1 VVIGFVETL
10 AGPVQV
16 LEIRK
21 VGAAWPAC
29 RLNLRGQKGL
39 ARAAE
44 IPRVPGLCDVG
55 HGLNHLARI
64 QRQTDALLAIAILL
78 SLIELEGSQ
87 HRQPAAGLPRRRVV
101 RACRGDRLRLAKTD
115 VENLK
120 AVQSSPRCR
129 ACRVARESSRS
140 RIAKLIVS
148 WQKLTVGYG

>member
-1 VVIGFVETL
+1 MVIGFVETL
-10 AGPVQV
+10 AGPMQV

-78 SLIELEGSQ
+78 SLIELG
-87 HRQPAAGLPRRRVV
+87 HRLNK
-101 RACRGDRLRLAKTD
+101 LRLLDGVGNAKGLSTS
-115 VENLK
+115 NLPQGCHGAGSFERA
-120 AVQSSPRCR
+120 AV
-129 ACRVARESSRS
+129 
-140 RIAKLIVS
+140 I
-148 WQKLTVGYG
+148 G

>member
-78 SLIELEGSQ
+78 SLIELG
-87 HRQPAAGLPRRRVV
+87 HRLNK
-101 RACRGDRLRLAKTD
+101 LRLLD
-115 VENLK
+115 
-120 AVQSSPRCR
+120 S
-129 ACRVARESSRS
+129 
-140 RIAKLIVS
+140 
-148 WQKLTVGYG
+148 VGYAKGLSTGNLPQGCHGAGSFERAAVIG